1 MVALLAGCSAAGPAA
16 PVALPSSDASSS
28 PTSVPSPPTVNATA
42 SPTSATARPTPAPTR
57 PVVRLDPAIAIV
69 PGAVR
74 SLGAPPAAGVDV
86 RPART
91 ALPAQRFAVLVGI
104 TDYRPPTHDTMAGAA
119 DARLWR
125 TQLLAAGWLPQN
137 VHLLVDR
144 QVTGRALRTELA
156 WLAARS
162 RPGTFTAFHYSGH
175 VKQRGGGREA
185 LWPVDREFVDDRAVE
200 TVLARGTGKMWVDIA
215 GCEAGSFAG
224 RLPSGRV
231 LFTGAS
237 TGAQKAYEY
246 PPWGLSVWTGLLLAK
261 GMDDGGADADGDRR
275 ITVGEALRYATWYA
289 QAVTLTQRPF
299 GRQTPVALGD
309 PQRGWTLAD
318 PPA

>member
-1 MVALLAGCSAAGPAA
+1 MGLVLALLAGCSAAGPTAA
-16 PVALPSSDASSS
+16 VAGPTSGRRLSTPSPSSTTAVPV
-28 PTSVPSPPTVNATA
+28 PT
-42 SPTSATARPTPAPTR
+42 TSRPTPA
-57 PVVRLDPAIAIV
+57 VRLDPAIAVV

-74 SLGAPPAAGVDV
+74 SLGAPPGAGVDV

-91 ALPAQRFAVLVGI
+91 APPAQRFAVLVGI
-104 TDYRPPTHDTMAGAA
+104 TDYRPPTHDTTAGAA

-125 TQLLAAGWLPQN
+125 TRLLAAGWLPQN
-137 VHLLVDR
+137 VHLLVDG
-144 QVTGRALRTELA
+144 QVTGRGLRAELA

-162 RPGTFTAFHYSGH
+162 RPGTFTLFHYSGH

-185 LWPVDREFVDDRAVE
+185 LWPVDRDFVDDRVVE
-200 TVLARGTGKMWVDIA
+200 AVLARGSGRLWVDIA

-224 RLPSGRV
+224 RLPSARV

-237 TGAQKAYEY
+237 TGVQKAYEY
-246 PPWGLSVWTGLLLAK
+246 PPWGLSVWTGLLLAR
-261 GMDDGGADADGDRR
+261 GMDDGGADADGDGRVT
-275 ITVGEALRYATWYA
+275 IGEALRYATWYA
-289 QAVTLTQRPF
+289 QAITLTQRPY